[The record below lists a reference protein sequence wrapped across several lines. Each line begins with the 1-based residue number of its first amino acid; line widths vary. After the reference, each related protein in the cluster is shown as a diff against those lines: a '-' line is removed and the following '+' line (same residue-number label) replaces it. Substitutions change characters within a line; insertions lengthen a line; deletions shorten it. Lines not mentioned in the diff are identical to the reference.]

1 MPLGVHLGYPG
12 FHLERPHRV
21 RDAPA
26 DYPDRT
32 RAINDDLNDDLTA
45 DFRRWYRGFTHTSE
59 ATLDDQLQP
68 RSSHGLSRSRR
79 APGKV
84 LVPDSDR
91 VFVTHTPTQNDGVVA
106 RSQDTDETARGRVPI
121 RSRRSGPPR

>member
-32 RAINDDLNDDLTA
+32 RAINDDLTA
-45 DFRRWYRGFTHTSE
+45 DFNHKLGERLFG
-59 ATLDDQLQP
+59 
-68 RSSHGLSRSRR
+68 SR
-79 APGKV
+79 
-84 LVPDSDR
+84 
-91 VFVTHTPTQNDGVVA
+91 F
-106 RSQDTDETARGRVPI
+106 
-121 RSRRSGPPR
+121 PPRKVRVRYFFRPVTGSRPT